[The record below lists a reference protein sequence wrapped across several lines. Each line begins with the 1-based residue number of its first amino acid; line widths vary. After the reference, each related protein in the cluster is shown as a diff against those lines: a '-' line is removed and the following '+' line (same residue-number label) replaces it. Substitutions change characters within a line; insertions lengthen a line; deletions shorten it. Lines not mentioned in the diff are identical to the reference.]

1 MCVNVM
7 DRIRTNERKLH
18 KGKRQRRVPNKCM
31 MYWKKNA
38 TNIIVKMKAIDTI
51 LTSFFLHLS
60 LSLSSPG
67 VHDLFCPIYFL
78 YVKCTSMFYQKFTT
92 NPFHCH

>member
-1 MCVNVM
+1 MHIMHMCVNVM

-38 TNIIVKMKAIDTI
+38 TNIIVKMKAIESRHNTYV
-51 LTSFFLHLS
+51 FL
-60 LSLSSPG
+60 SPPLL
-67 VHDLFCPIYFL
+67 VALFSRCA
-78 YVKCTSMFYQKFTT
+78 
-92 NPFHCH
+92 